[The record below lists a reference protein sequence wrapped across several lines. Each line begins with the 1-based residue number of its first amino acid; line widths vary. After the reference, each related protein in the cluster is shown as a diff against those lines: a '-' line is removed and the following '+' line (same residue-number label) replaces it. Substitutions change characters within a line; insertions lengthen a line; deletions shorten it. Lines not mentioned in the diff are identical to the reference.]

1 MQEAHNVVEFSQSR
15 RSNGPV
21 GNRVLDDCG
30 ELAANRLVEAVK
42 EAAAAAR
49 TELHQLA
56 ANTRLHEMSMLYL
69 EGMEFLRDHA
79 EAIEVGFRQTFFQSF
94 KQSCR
99 KWLLRTSPAQ
109 LSETTLSLM
118 DPDALEE
125 SLAANNLAN
134 AIHNGC
140 GEELFG
146 LNQRVGL
153 LLNQRDL
160 AAEDNPLG
168 PEVIS
173 QALLD
178 TFKSL
183 GDRLK
188 VRLILISTLSKHLP
202 ERVKTVYQTL
212 NRFLAD
218 KGVLPSIRVGLRKN
232 PTTTTAEA
240 SGAGAGGQT
249 VAAPNTDLLAVL
261 QQLLGGA
268 AHGPGVLPPQDRAV
282 PGAHTSVPAHGIAV
296 TGTTAPSLPTSAATP
311 AQAVPGPV
319 PVFVQTLTQL
329 QRGQTEGLDL
339 QGLDASLLTD
349 GQVNVLREIKN
360 SAVTAGMGQLDVM
373 TLDIVALIFDYIL
386 DDRRVPDAMK
396 ALIGRL
402 QIPVLKVAMMDRAF
416 FSQKAH
422 PARRL
427 LDVLAEVSMGWDPQ
441 EGHDSGLY
449 RKVDESVQRILNEFD
464 DKLDVFVAVLE
475 DLERYLAE
483 EKRQIDV
490 LTSRGAQILYT
501 REQREVAGIVAQDTI
516 HTQLFSHTVPSLIRD
531 FLYGPW
537 KQLLTLIYSQS
548 GEGSEAWNGAVQ
560 TMADLI
566 WSVAPKATAEER
578 RLLVQRLPNLL
589 KRLSDG
595 LKATEHPQAEQDRFF
610 AALVKCHAEAVKNG
624 MHGITPEEAPAVE
637 RAAAPPPPPAVE
649 PPAEFEEI
657 PVQTAAVDVD
667 PKLIEEVSALPAVS
681 PHAVAEEIT
690 LTDVGWLAGGEPE
703 GDQYEA
709 QVRQL
714 KRGSWIEIRQEDGSF
729 ARAKLAWISPMRG
742 LYLFTNRLGQRA
754 MSIHANGLA
763 AKLRAGEIQLLDSVP
778 LMDRAVDALLTR
790 LQNTA

>member
-1 MQEAHNVVEFSQSR
+1 MQEARNVVEFSQSR

-30 ELAANRLVEAVK
+30 ELAANRLMEAVK
-42 EAAAAAR
+42 AATAAACA
-49 TELHQLA
+49 ELHQLA
-56 ANTRLHEMSMLYL
+56 ANTRLNEMSMLYL
-69 EGMEFLRDHA
+69 EGMEFLRDQA
-79 EAIEVGFRQTFFQSF
+79 AAIEAGLRQRFFQGF
-94 KQSCR
+94 KQACR
-99 KWLLRTSPAQ
+99 KRLLRSGSSPA
-109 LSETTLSLM
+109 LDSELSLM
-118 DPDALEE
+118 EPDDLEE
-125 SLAANNLAN
+125 NLAVNNLAN
-134 AIHNGC
+134 AIHNDC

-160 AAEDNPLG
+160 ASEDNPLG
-168 PEVIS
+168 PEAIS
-173 QALLD
+173 QALMD
-178 TFKSL
+178 TLKGLNDSL
-183 GDRLK
+183 KLRL
-188 VRLILISTLSKHLP
+188 VLVSGFSRHLP

-218 KGVLPSIRVGLRKN
+218 KGVLPSIRIGLRR
-232 PTTTTAEA
+232 
-240 SGAGAGGQT
+240 GQT
-249 VAAPNTDLLAVL
+249 MGEGSLDKANGQPATAQDADLLGLL

-268 AHGPGVLPPQDRAV
+268 LQGPGLRLAHDRA
-282 PGAHTSVPAHGIAV
+282 GAGPSAGSPSAGLAWAGTQAAAQPA
-296 TGTTAPSLPTSAATP
+296 SAATSSAAAMGP
-311 AQAVPGPV
+311 A

-329 QRGQTEGLDL
+329 QRGHIDGLNL
-339 QGLDASLLTD
+339 QGLDVSRLAD

-360 SAVTAGMGQLDVM
+360 SAVSATMGQLDVM

-402 QIPVLKVAMMDRAF
+402 QIPVLKVAMLDRTF

-449 RKVDESVQRILNEFD
+449 RKVDEAVQRILNEFD
-464 DKLDVFVAVLE
+464 DKLDVFTAVLE
-475 DLERYLAE
+475 DLDRYLTE

-490 LTSRGAQILYT
+490 LTSRSAQILYT
-501 REQREVAGIVAQDTI
+501 REQHEVASIVAHDTI
-516 HTQLFSHTVPSLIRD
+516 HTQLFGHPVPTLIQD

-537 KQLLTLIYSQS
+537 KQLMTLIYSQS
-548 GEGSEAWNGAVQ
+548 GEGSEAWKVAVQ
-560 TMADLI
+560 SMADLI
-566 WSVAPKATAEER
+566 WSVAPKATAEDR

-595 LKATEHPQAEQDRFF
+595 LKAIEHPQSEQDRFF

-624 MHGITPEEAPAVE
+624 MHGMAPQTAPAADS
-637 RAAAPPPPPAVE
+637 AAAPTPLPHAE

-657 PVQTAAVDVD
+657 PVQTGAVEVD
-667 PKLIEEVSALPAVS
+667 PKLMQEVSALPVVD
-681 PHAVAEEIT
+681 PHAEAEEIT
-690 LTDVGWLAGGEPE
+690 LTDVSWLAGGEPE
-703 GDQYEA
+703 GDQYDA
-709 QVRQL
+709 MVRQL
-714 KRGSWIEIRQEDGSF
+714 KRGNWIEIRQEDGSY

-778 LMDRAVDALLTR
+778 LMDRAVDALLAR

>member
-1 MQEAHNVVEFSQSR
+1 MQEVRNVVEFSQSR
-15 RSNGPV
+15 RSNGPM

-42 EAAAAAR
+42 EAAAA
-49 TELHQLA
+49 TSKELHQLA

-69 EGMEFLRDHA
+69 EGMEFLRNHA

-99 KWLLRTSPAQ
+99 KWLLRTRPTQ
-109 LSETTLSLM
+109 TSETTLSLM
-118 DPDALEE
+118 EPDALEE
-125 SLAANNLAN
+125 SLAVNNLAN

-178 TFKSL
+178 TFKSQ

-202 ERVKTVYQTL
+202 ERVKAVYQTL
-212 NRFLAD
+212 NRFLVD
-218 KGVLPSIRVGLRKN
+218 KGVLPSIRVGLKKN
-232 PTTTTAEA
+232 QTTSEA
-240 SGAGAGGQT
+240 AGS
-249 VAAPNTDLLAVL
+249 AAPAQGRAVPGADLLGVL
-261 QQLLGGA
+261 QQLLGGVA
-268 AHGPGVLPPQDRAV
+268 L
-282 PGAHTSVPAHGIAV
+282 GIAPM
-296 TGTTAPSLPTSAATP
+296 GTAVSGQPAAAATP
-311 AQAVPGPV
+311 TQMAVGPA
-319 PVFVQTLTQL
+319 PIYLQTLTQL
-329 QRGQTEGLDL
+329 QRGHTEGLGL
-339 QGLDASLLTD
+339 QGLDASRLAD

-360 SAVTAGMGQLDVM
+360 SALATGMGQLDVM

-402 QIPVLKVAMMDRAF
+402 QIPVLKVAMLDRAF

-427 LDVLAEVSMGWDPQ
+427 LDMLAEVSMGWDPQ

-449 RKVDESVQRILNEFD
+449 RKVDASVQRILNEFD
-464 DKLDVFVAVLE
+464 DKLDVFIAVLE
-475 DLERYLAE
+475 DLEGYLAE

-516 HTQLFSHTVPSLIRD
+516 HTQLFSQTVPTLIQD

-537 KQLLTLIYSQS
+537 KELLTLIYSQS
-548 GEGSEAWNGAVQ
+548 GEGGEAWKGAVQ

-595 LKATEHPQAEQDRFF
+595 LKAIEQPQREQDRFF

-624 MHGITPEEAPAVE
+624 MHGIAPGTAPDME
-637 RAAAPPPPPAVE
+637 RVAAPPPPPAAE
-649 PPAEFEEI
+649 PPADFEEI
-657 PVQTAAVDVD
+657 PVLTASVEVD
-667 PKLIEEVSALPAVS
+667 PKLMQEVSALPAVNS
-681 PHAVAEEIT
+681 HVQTEEIT
-690 LTDVGWLAGGEPE
+690 LTDVSWLAGGEPD
-703 GDQYEA
+703 GDPYDA
-709 QVRQL
+709 KVRQL
-714 KRGSWIEIRQEDGSF
+714 RRGSWIEIRQEDGSF

-754 MSIHANGLA
+754 MSIHAKGLA
-763 AKLRAGEIQLLDSVP
+763 AKLRTGEIQLLDNVP
-778 LMDRAVDALLTR
+778 LMDRAVDALLSK

>member
-1 MQEAHNVVEFSQSR
+1 MQEARNVVEFTQSR
-15 RSNGPV
+15 RPNGLV
-21 GNRVLDDCG
+21 GNRVLDECG
-30 ELAANRLVEAVK
+30 ELAANHLVEAVR
-42 EAAAAAR
+42 EATSAAR

-56 ANTRLHEMSMLYL
+56 ANSRLHEMSMLYL
-69 EGMEFLRDHA
+69 EAMEFLRDHA
-79 EAIEVGFRQTFFQSF
+79 KAIEVGFRQLFFQGF

-99 KWLLRTSPAQ
+99 KWLLRPSPTQ
-109 LSETTLSLM
+109 TPETPLSLLE
-118 DPDALEE
+118 PDALEE
-125 SLAANNLAN
+125 SLAVNNLAN

-153 LLNQRDL
+153 LLNQHDL
-160 AAEDNPLG
+160 SAEDNPLG

-178 TFKSL
+178 TCKNQ

-188 VRLILISTLSKHLP
+188 VRLVLVSTLGKHLP
-202 ERVKTVYQTL
+202 ERVKAVYQTL

-218 KGVLPSIRVGLRKN
+218 KGVLPSIRVGLRKSQT
-232 PTTTTAEA
+232 PGEAAGSTAPA
-240 SGAGAGGQT
+240 QAGAT
-249 VAAPNTDLLAVL
+249 PSADLLGVL
-261 QQLLGGA
+261 QQLLGGM
-268 AHGPGVLPPQDRAV
+268 AHGSGNVLPQDPAMTGGRS
-282 PGAHTSVPAHGIAV
+282 GSPAHGIAPM
-296 TGTTAPSLPTSAATP
+296 GAAAPGQPAATATSRQMAVGP
-311 AQAVPGPV
+311 APIV
-319 PVFVQTLTQL
+319 VQTLTQL
-329 QRGQTEGLDL
+329 QRGHIEGLNL
-339 QGLDASLLTD
+339 QGMDASRLTD
-349 GQVNVLREIKN
+349 GQVNVLRELKN
-360 SAVTAGMGQLDVM
+360 SAVTAGMDQLDIM

-386 DDRRVPDAMK
+386 DDHRVPDAMK

-402 QIPVLKVAMMDRAF
+402 QIPVLKIAMLDRAF

-427 LDVLAEVSMGWDPQ
+427 LDALAEVSMGWDPQ

-464 DKLDVFVAVLE
+464 DKLDVFIAVLE

-501 REQREVAGIVAQDTI
+501 REQREVASIVAHDTI
-516 HTQLFSHTVPSLIRD
+516 HTQLFSHTVPALIED

-537 KQLLTLIYSQS
+537 KELLTLIYSQS
-548 GEGSEAWNGAVQ
+548 GEGSEAWKGAVQ
-560 TMADLI
+560 TIADLV

-589 KRLSDG
+589 KRLADG
-595 LKATEHPQAEQDRFF
+595 LKAIEHPQSEQDRFF

-624 MHGITPEEAPAVE
+624 MHGIAPDAAPAEE
-637 RAAAPPPPPAVE
+637 RAAAPPPPPAAE
-649 PPAEFEEI
+649 PPADFEEI
-657 PVQTAAVDVD
+657 PVQTAAVEVD
-667 PKLIEEVSALPAVS
+667 PKLMQEVSALPAVS
-681 PHAVAEEIT
+681 PHVLTEEIT
-690 LTDVGWLAGGEPE
+690 VTDVSWLAGGEPE
-703 GDQYEA
+703 GDPYDA
-709 QVRQL
+709 KVRQL

-729 ARAKLAWISPMRG
+729 ARVKLAWISPMRG

-763 AKLRAGEIQLLDSVP
+763 AKLRSGEIQLLDSVP

>member
-15 RSNGPV
+15 RQSGPV

-42 EAAAAAR
+42 EAAVAAGA
-49 TELHQLA
+49 ELHVLA

-69 EGMEFLRDHA
+69 DGMEFLRDHA
-79 EAIEVGFRQTFFQSF
+79 TAIEVCFRQTFFQSF
-94 KQSCR
+94 KQACR
-99 KWLLRTSPAQ
+99 KRILRTNSVQAV
-109 LSETTLSLM
+109 ETTLSLM
-118 DPDALEE
+118 EPDALEE
-125 SLAANNLAN
+125 SLAVNNLAN

-140 GEELFG
+140 GEELYG

-168 PEVIS
+168 PEVIA
-173 QALLD
+173 QAILD
-178 TFKSL
+178 TVKSR
-183 GDRLK
+183 DNTLK
-188 VRLILISTLSKHLP
+188 VRLVVISTLGKHLP
-202 ERVKTVYQTL
+202 DRIKAVYQTL
-212 NRFLAD
+212 NRFLVD
-218 KGVLPSIRVGLRKN
+218 KGVLPSIRVGLRKS
-232 PTTTTAEA
+232 PTTVEA
-240 SGAGAGGQT
+240 TGTCATGQPI
-249 VAAPNTDLLAVL
+249 AAPNADLLGVL
-261 QQLLGGA
+261 QQLLNGA
-268 AHGPGVLPPQDRAV
+268 VQGPGLLPPQGGAM
-282 PGAHTSVPAHGIAV
+282 PGAHTGVPAHGIAL
-296 TGTTAPSLPTSAATP
+296 TGATAPGRLASAATP
-311 AQAVPGPV
+311 TQAVPGTV

-329 QRGQTEGLDL
+329 QRGQSAGLDL
-339 QGLDASLLTD
+339 QGLDTSRLAD

-360 SAVTAGMGQLDVM
+360 SALIAGMGQLDVM

-402 QIPVLKVAMMDRAF
+402 QIPVLKVAMLDRAF
-416 FSQKAH
+416 FSQKTH

-464 DKLDVFVAVLE
+464 DKLDVFIAVLE

-516 HTQLFSHTVPSLIRD
+516 HTRLFGHTVPSLIQD
-531 FLYGPW
+531 FLNGPW

-548 GEGSEAWNGAVQ
+548 GEDSETWNGAVQ
-560 TMADLI
+560 TMTDLI

-578 RLLVQRLPNLL
+578 RQLVQRLPSLL

-595 LKATEHPQAEQDRFF
+595 LKAIEYPQLEQDRFF

-624 MHGITPEEAPAVE
+624 MHGITPEAD
-637 RAAAPPPPPAVE
+637 AAAITE
-649 PPAEFEEI
+649 PVTPFDGSETSEEFEEI
-657 PVQTAAVDVD
+657 PVLTEEAVAVD
-667 PKLIEEVSALPAVS
+667 PKLIQEVSALPAVS
-681 PHAVAEEIT
+681 THAVAEEIT
-690 LTDVGWLAGGEPE
+690 ITDVSWLAGGEPE
-703 GDQYEA
+703 GDLYGA
-709 QVRQL
+709 MVRQL

-729 ARAKLAWISPMRG
+729 ARAKLAWVSPMRG

-763 AKLRAGEIQLLDSVP
+763 AKLRAGEIHLLDSVP
-778 LMDRAVDALLTR
+778 LMDRAVDALLTK

>member
-1 MQEAHNVVEFSQSR
+1 MQEARNVVEFSPSR
-15 RSNGPV
+15 RSNGPA

-94 KQSCR
+94 KQACR
-99 KWLLRTSPAQ
+99 KWHLRASPTQ
-109 LSETTLSLM
+109 PPQTTLSLM
-118 DPDALEE
+118 EPDALEE
-125 SLAANNLAN
+125 SLAVNNLAN

-178 TFKSL
+178 TFKNQ

-188 VRLILISTLSKHLP
+188 VRLLLVSTLGKHLP
-202 ERVKTVYQTL
+202 ERVKAVYQTL

-218 KGVLPSIRVGLRKN
+218 KGVLPSIRVGLKKN
-232 PTTTTAEA
+232 PTTGEA
-240 SGAGAGGQT
+240 AGT
-249 VAAPNTDLLAVL
+249 AAPAQAGTAPGTDLLGVL
-261 QQLLGGA
+261 QQLLGGM
-268 AHGPGVLPPQDRAV
+268 AHGPSNVLPQDPAMSGLRIGSA
-282 PGAHTSVPAHGIAV
+282 AHGIAL
-296 TGTTAPSLPTSAATP
+296 TGATGPGQPAAAATP
-311 AQAVPGPV
+311 TQMAVGPA
-319 PVFVQTLTQL
+319 PIFVQTLTQL
-329 QRGQTEGLDL
+329 QRGHIEGLDL
-339 QGLDASLLTD
+339 QGLDASRLAD

-402 QIPVLKVAMMDRAF
+402 QIPVLKVAMLDRAF

-427 LDVLAEVSMGWDPQ
+427 LDALAEVSMGWDPQ

-464 DKLDVFVAVLE
+464 DKLDVFIAVLE

-516 HTQLFSHTVPSLIRD
+516 HTQLFSHTVPTLIQD

-537 KQLLTLIYSQS
+537 KELLTLIYSQS
-548 GEGSEAWNGAVQ
+548 GEGGEAWKGAVQ
-560 TMADLI
+560 TIADLI
-566 WSVAPKATAEER
+566 WSVTPKATAEER

-595 LKATEHPQAEQDRFF
+595 LKAIEHPQSEQDRFF

-624 MHGITPEEAPAVE
+624 MHGITPEAAPAVE
-637 RAAAPPPPPAVE
+637 RAAAPPPPSAAE
-649 PPAEFEEI
+649 PLADFEEI

-667 PKLIEEVSALPAVS
+667 PRLMQEVSALPAVS
-681 PHAVAEEIT
+681 AHVQTEEIT
-690 LTDVGWLAGGEPE
+690 LTDVSWLAGGEPE
-703 GDQYEA
+703 GDPYDA
-709 QVRQL
+709 KVRQL

-778 LMDRAVDALLTR
+778 LMDRAVDALLTK